1 VGNKNKKKNRRKHFY
16 FRNFEEKE
24 MKRKKLD
31 ARPPGLGIAFCCAYK
46 YLSQTE

>member
-1 VGNKNKKKNRRKHFY
+1 MWEIKIKKKIGENIFI
-16 FRNFEEKE
+16 FETLKKK
-24 MKRKKLD
+24 KRKKLD